1 MNDDFDNNDPD
12 LDDANFDEFE
22 DEKSLGG
29 VFRDNPAAKIAAV
42 AGGIVLIFV
51 IIIILGR
58 KSDPLDQSYLSG
70 TQQIQAPPGSEAAS
84 QEYIEAIQEVNERD
98 VEIAEATGG
107 SALPTPIEP
116 PVGVLTL
123 PEQESDEEDPLQ
135 RWRRLQEERLQ
146 RELQQAQTIEP
157 ATLPDDGARVEA
169 IQQLSAIMSAQMQAI
184 LDSQTNNI
192 AYRSISTPEQY
203 EEEEEFL
210 DDANGNFDGNG
221 LEEEIIQEILLPA
234 GQIAYA
240 QLLIEANTDAPG
252 PVLAHVLSGP
262 LKGGRLI
269 GSFEAQRSVLTLSFS
284 SITLED
290 GTTLGVNAIALDPNT
305 TLPGLAT
312 EVDRRYLAR
321 IMLPA
326 AAAFITGF
334 ADAIAESG
342 RTTVTIS
349 GDTVSEETS
358 DASDDQEVATGIAE
372 MGEELSEIIDEE
384 VEQIVPMIRIAAGT
398 PMGVL
403 FLAPVVTQD
412 DAI

>member
-12 LDDANFDEFE
+12 LDDSNFDEFE

-42 AGGIVLIFV
+42 AGGIVLIFA
-51 IIIILGR
+51 IIIIMGR
-58 KSDPLDQSYLSG
+58 KSDPLDRSYLG
-70 TQQIQAPPGSEAAS
+70 NATEIQAPPGTEAAS
-84 QEYIEAIQEVNERD
+84 DAIIQAIQEVNERD

-123 PEQESDEEDPLQ
+123 PEQETDEEDPLQ

-157 ATLPDDGARVEA
+157 AAVPDDGARLEA

-184 LDSQTNNI
+184 LDSQTNVIN
-192 AYRSISTPEQY
+192 YRAISAVEDY
-203 EEEEEFL
+203 EEEEVE
-210 DDANGNFDGNG
+210 DPTGDFDGDG
-221 LEEEIIQEILLPA
+221 LEEEIIQEVLLPA

-269 GSFEAQRSVLTLSFS
+269 GSFQAQWDVLTLSFS

-290 GTTLGVNAIALDPNT
+290 GTTLEVQAIALDPDT

-321 IMLPA
+321 ILLPA

-342 RTTVTIS
+342 RTTVTIA

-372 MGEELSEIIDEE
+372 MGEELEEILDEE
-384 VEQIVPMIRIAAGT
+384 VDQIQPMIRIAAGT
-398 PMGVL
+398 PMGIL